1 MAGMTLPKADWRER
15 PGMDRLLDALDAQTG
30 ATRFVGGAVRDTLIG
45 RTVSDVDLATRLL
58 PDDVAKR
65 VKAAHLKAIPT
76 GIAHGT
82 VTALL
87 PDGPVEVTTLR
98 RDVSTDGRRAT
109 IAYSDD
115 WREDA
120 ARRDFTINALYADPA
135 DGTIHDY
142 FGGLDDLAT
151 GRVRFI
157 GEARTRIAEDH
168 LRILRFFRFQ
178 ARYGR
183 GEPDAEAYDACA
195 ERANDLMA
203 LSRERVADE
212 ILKLLA
218 SDDPAPAIS
227 LMLDRDIL
235 KPVLPEIDREGLS
248 RLDRLISNE
257 RRAES
262 PDKLRRL
269 AALLPLD
276 PAKAD
281 GVAARLKLSN
291 QQRKRIVLAKSGD
304 AEGNPRLLDYRIGRE
319 GAIDRLLLSAMPG
332 DELTAALTSLE
343 GWDRPKLPISGGELV
358 ERGLRAGPV
367 VSKALRMIEQR
378 WLAEEFPPSPRSD
391 EIIAEVIDQMLADER
406 Q

>member
-1 MAGMTLPKADWRER
+1 
-15 PGMDRLLDALDAQTG
+15 MDQLLDALDARTG

-45 RTVSDVDLATRLL
+45 RAVSDVDLATRLL

-65 VKAAHLKAIPT
+65 IKAAHLRAIPT

-135 DGTIHDY
+135 DGVIHDY
-142 FGGLDDLAT
+142 FSGLEDIAA

-157 GEARTRIAEDH
+157 GEARKRIAEDH
-168 LRILRFFRFQ
+168 LRILRFFRFH

-183 GEPDAEAYDACA
+183 GVPDAEAYDACT

-218 SDDPAPAIS
+218 SDDPVPAIG

-248 RLDRLISNE
+248 RLERLISNE
-257 RRAES
+257 QPAS
-262 PDKLRRL
+262 IPDKLRRL
-269 AALLPLD
+269 TALLPLD

-304 AEGNPRLLDYRIGRE
+304 VDGDPRVLDYRIGRE
-319 GAIDRLLLSAMPG
+319 STIDRLLLSAMPG
-332 DELTAALTSLE
+332 DELRAALADLDA
-343 GWDRPKLPISGGELV
+343 WDRPKLPVSGGNLV
-358 ERGLRAGPV
+358 DRGLRAGPV
-367 VSKALRMIEQR
+367 VSKALRMIEER
-378 WLAEEFPPSPRSD
+378 WLAEGFPSPPRSD
-391 EIIAEVIDQMLADER
+391 EIITQIVDQMLAEDR